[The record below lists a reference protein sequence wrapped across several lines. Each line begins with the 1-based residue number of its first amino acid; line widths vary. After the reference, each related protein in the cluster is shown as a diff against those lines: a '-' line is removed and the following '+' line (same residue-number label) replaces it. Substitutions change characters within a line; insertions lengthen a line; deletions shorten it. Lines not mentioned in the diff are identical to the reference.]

1 MIKKLIQINL
11 KDYKLKNSEISMTT
25 KNQKH
30 LIKLGK
36 TLAKNPTISQLNNPV
51 KPRNYLAL
59 NPLLKKGGIHE
70 KDDGDITRKKVRRQT
85 KQSLRK
91 KDWLNER

>member
-11 KDYKLKNSEISMTT
+11 KDHKPKNSEISMTT

-30 LIKLGK
+30 LIKLGE
-36 TLAKNPTISQLNNPV
+36 TLAKSPTISQLNNPV

-59 NPLLKKGGIHE
+59 NPLLQKGGIHE
-70 KDDGDITRKKVRRQT
+70 KDDVDITRKKVRRKT